1 MAKSAFEK
9 WWLYKPRLSETGEK
23 VRNVVCLIYLE
34 DLEKVGKTYFDLL
47 GYLDHIH
54 VVAVCSPLH
63 DRDTFSPEDV
73 RDWCLRHIDSETGD
87 LDTHYLDSAPYVGKA
102 KKPHVHVGIMLPSQK
117 NAQQFSELMAGLL
130 PIRPSMWEKMEDKR
144 GFIRYLA
151 HLDSP
156 QKAQYSAFDIHG
168 FGGVDLSCLLK
179 TDEHEKVKIVTEL
192 HKFGKERKVQYFHQF
207 VDDVFA
213 SGDMDYINCI
223 LGRGSFFAGY
233 YNSIVSARRIK
244 LMSESNTK

>member
-73 RDWCLRHIDSETGD
+73 LDWCLRHIDSETGD
-87 LDTHYLDSAPYVGKA
+87 CLG
-102 KKPHVHVGIMLPSQK
+102 
-117 NAQQFSELMAGLL
+117 AQ
-130 PIRPSMWEKMEDKR
+130 
-144 GFIRYLA
+144 
-151 HLDSP
+151 
-156 QKAQYSAFDIHG
+156 
-168 FGGVDLSCLLK
+168 
-179 TDEHEKVKIVTEL
+179 
-192 HKFGKERKVQYFHQF
+192 
-207 VDDVFA
+207 
-213 SGDMDYINCI
+213 
-223 LGRGSFFAGY
+223 GS
-233 YNSIVSARRIK
+233 V
-244 LMSESNTK
+244 